1 MDRKPEAAI
10 EALNDS
16 RTTLLPKPLQD
27 QRRML
32 EARAW
37 LDLNQN
43 DHALELVGK
52 DATPDADDI
61 RAEVAW
67 RMHQWP
73 QVAGLME
80 KLLGERW
87 KTAAPLSADEEARL
101 LRAGIAYSLAGD
113 DGALDRLRGHFGP
126 FIDKARAPEALR
138 VALAGS
144 AQMAAN
150 IGDFSKVAATDD
162 TFAGWVSKMK
172 DRFRAAPE
180 PAPPRGKVA
189 SADTAGRG

>member
-1 MDRKPEAAI
+1 MIPS
-10 EALNDS
+10 S
-16 RTTLLPKPLQD
+16 RNSGPTRGRAGPDIVTSCEQLTTASVLISFSDDIK
-27 QRRML
+27 
-32 EARAW
+32 
-37 LDLNQN
+37 
-43 DHALELVGK
+43 
-52 DATPDADDI
+52 PDADDI